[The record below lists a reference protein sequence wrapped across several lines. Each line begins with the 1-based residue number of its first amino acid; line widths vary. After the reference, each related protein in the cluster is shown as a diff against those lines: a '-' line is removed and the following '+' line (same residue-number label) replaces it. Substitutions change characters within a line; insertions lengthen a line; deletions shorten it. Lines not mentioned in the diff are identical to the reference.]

1 MGLHGKFVGRKG
13 VLNRITRGFGLQA
26 DGAGFRR
33 DQADGFISVLQQRF
47 QLFLQGF
54 EFVCLVVVSGSIPI
68 VDQVRH
74 SIVVGLIFKQIAG
87 DIVGTAVIH
96 GKLHLQSIQKFV
108 LRGGGV
114 GKFHLGYCGRGFAG
128 HHGKLVAGF
137 AVRAL
142 QHGAVL
148 VSRHRDHAQMQ
159 RFALVFFQVDGQ
171 VGVRGT
177 RPCFGGGFPDVA
189 VFVLC
194 LQLVVVQCAVG
205 DARPCNFIRQGF
217 GVSVVGQQDAVGRA
231 GLGQAGANARILT
244 GCRCAHG
251 VGAARLGYAGNRKAH
266 GGKMPIRR
274 AVGKLIHRHGQRGLR
289 ADRFQGCRTLGL
301 DFDLAVF
308 GFAVQLVGVIGR
320 TCGVSP
326 SKGIVQIVL
335 VIQRPVCRF
344 AQGGGRYYR
353 QVDIFGFGAGVSVRI
368 PQRGKTVILIPY
380 HFAFLYPHILHGVVV
395 VILPGAEFPT
405 AGGIAHT
412 RVDGGCQNAQVG
424 KIGQGGIGQIAEGHA
439 RGRAGQNRFDRLQ
452 GDISIA
458 DCMPLYRGKF
468 FVLGLALQHN
478 AVFGV
483 DRLVGNFY
491 VRRNGKVVGAGTCYR
506 DMLNAQGTQTLVVI
520 AGIIGAHIVLGGLH
534 PCSRTNGFYRGAHGD
549 GLVFDIREPAQ
560 VALNLP
566 L

>member
-1 MGLHGKFVGRKG
+1 M
-13 VLNRITRGFGLQA
+13 
-26 DGAGFRR
+26 
-33 DQADGFISVLQQRF
+33 
-47 QLFLQGF
+47 
-54 EFVCLVVVSGSIPI
+54 
-68 VDQVRH
+68 
-74 SIVVGLIFKQIAG
+74 
-87 DIVGTAVIH
+87 
-96 GKLHLQSIQKFV
+96 
-108 LRGGGV
+108 
-114 GKFHLGYCGRGFAG
+114 
-128 HHGKLVAGF
+128 
-137 AVRAL
+137 
-142 QHGAVL
+142 
-148 VSRHRDHAQMQ
+148 
-159 RFALVFFQVDGQ
+159 
-171 VGVRGT
+171 
-177 RPCFGGGFPDVA
+177 
-189 VFVLC
+189 
-194 LQLVVVQCAVG
+194 VQCAVG

-266 GGKMPIRR
+266 GGKVPVRR
-274 AVGKLIHRHGQRGLR
+274 AVGELVHWHGQRGLR

-395 VILPGAEFPT
+395 AILPGAEFPT

-458 DCMPLYRGKF
+458 DCMPLYRGKV

-478 AVFGV
+478 AVLGV
-483 DRLVGNFY
+483 DRLPGNFY
-491 VRRNGKVVGAGTCYR
+491 VRRNGKVVGAGACYR
-506 DMLNAQGTQTLVVI
+506 DMLNAQSTQTLVVI
-520 AGIIGAHIVLGGLH
+520 AGIIGTHIVLGGLH
-534 PCSRTNGFYRGAHGD
+534 PCSRVIGFYRGAHGD

>member
-13 VLNRITRGFGLQA
+13 VLNRCTRGFGLHA
-26 DGAGFRR
+26 GGAGYLR
-33 DQADGFISVLQQRF
+33 DQADGFGSRFVRQQLR
-47 QLFLQGF
+47 QLLLQGC
-54 EFVCLVVVSGSIPI
+54 ERGCLGVSGSIPI

-96 GKLHLQSIQKFV
+96 GKLHLQSVQKFV

-114 GKFHLGYCGRGFAG
+114 GKFHFAYCGRGFAG
-128 HHGKLVAGF
+128 HHGKPDAGF
-137 AVRAL
+137 AVRAF
-142 QHGAVL
+142 QHGAVPG
-148 VSRHRDHAQMQ
+148 SRHRDHAQTQ

-177 RPCFGGGFPDVA
+177 RPCFGGFPDVA
-189 VFVLC
+189 VLVLC

-217 GVSVVGQQDAVGRA
+217 GVGAAGQQNAVGRA

-266 GGKMPIRR
+266 GGKVPVRR
-274 AVGKLIHRHGQRGLR
+274 AVGELIHRHGQRGFR
-289 ADRFQGCRTLGL
+289 AVRYQGYRVRGQV
-301 DFDLAVF
+301 DFDLVVCI
-308 GFAVQLVGVIGR
+308 GYAVQLVGVIGR

-326 SKGIVQIVL
+326 SKGIEQIVL
-335 VIQRPVCRF
+335 VIQLVACRF

-395 VILPGAEFPT
+395 AILPGAEFPT

-439 RGRAGQNRFDRLQ
+439 RGRAGQNRFDCLQ
-452 GDISIA
+452 GDI
-458 DCMPLYRGKF
+458 
-468 FVLGLALQHN
+468 
-478 AVFGV
+478 
-483 DRLVGNFY
+483 
-491 VRRNGKVVGAGTCYR
+491 
-506 DMLNAQGTQTLVVI
+506 
-520 AGIIGAHIVLGGLH
+520 
-534 PCSRTNGFYRGAHGD
+534 
-549 GLVFDIREPAQ
+549 
-560 VALNLP
+560 LP
-566 L
+566 F